1 MAMSVDELIT
11 MSKNVGLAAL
21 DGCPADTYKKM
32 TALIEQIIAIAP
44 SMKDGFIHG
53 LNEVIKNLLE
63 AQKVDDLNKIYDF
76 VTYEMVY
83 LLNNY
88 KK

>member
-1 MAMSVDELIT
+1 MAMSIDELIT
-11 MSKNVGLAAL
+11 MSKNVGLSAL
-21 DGCPADTYKKM
+21 DGCPADTYAKM
-32 TALIEQIIAIAP
+32 TALIEQIIVITP
-44 SMKDGFIHG
+44 TMKDGFIHG

-83 LLNNY
+83 LLNKY
-88 KK
+88 S